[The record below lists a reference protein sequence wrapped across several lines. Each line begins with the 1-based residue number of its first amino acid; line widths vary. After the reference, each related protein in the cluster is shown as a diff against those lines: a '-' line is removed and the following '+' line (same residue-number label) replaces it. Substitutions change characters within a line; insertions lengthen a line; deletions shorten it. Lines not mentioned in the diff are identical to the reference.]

1 MRTTCEILKQSRT
14 IAVIGISSKPGR
26 DSGNIALFLK
36 NRGYDVV
43 GVHPVVKDV
52 FGIRVYQSLQEIEHE
67 IDIVNV
73 FRRSS
78 AIPEIMDDVLLK
90 KPKALWLQSGISND
104 EAVQPAIDAGID
116 VIQNSCIAIEYNL
129 CR

>member
-1 MRTTCEILKQSRT
+1 MRTTCEILKQSKT

>member
-1 MRTTCEILKQSRT
+1 MRTTCEILKQSKT
-14 IAVIGISSKPGR
+14 IAVIGISAKPGR

-43 GVHPVVKDV
+43 GVHPVFKDV
-52 FGIRVYQSLQEIEHE
+52 LGIKVYKSLLEIEHE

-78 AIPEIMDDVLLK
+78 AIPEIMDDVLK
-90 KPKALWLQSGISND
+90 KNPKVLWLQSGIRND
-104 EAVQPAIDAGID
+104 EAVQPAADAGID
-116 VIQNSCIAIEYNL
+116 VVQNSCIAIEYNL